1 MISKKRFFV
10 FAMVSLCMAVF
21 LLGIP
26 SSLLA
31 QKLAEKQELSISLL
45 AADMKT
51 ADPHFAA
58 TTSDR
63 IIVDMIFNGLIRYKP
78 GNYPESEPDLS
89 VNVPEPKMAD
99 GKQVWLFKLRKGVVT
114 HPFPGYPKGYELTA
128 EDVVFSFQRAA
139 DPDRSAWAGEYP
151 NWMHVEAMD
160 NYTIKIT
167 LDKPLSKTLFFPK
180 VADYAG
186 GFIVPKKAVETLG
199 EKEFKTHP
207 VGTGPFMF
215 ENYLPAERIIL
226 RRNDNYFR
234 GKPIL
239 TKING
244 VFMGDVTSAELALR
258 KGELQAM
265 IGPTEQA
272 WVDKISQVKGI
283 VVDIFGPGEVAT
295 LSYNMKK
302 PPLDNIKVRKAMAY
316 AYSRKELMALFG
328 NTIAAPMYS
337 PVPVGFLAGGLS
349 DADLKEAG
357 IDWEMGKDDIDI
369 EKAKQL
375 LSEAG
380 YPKGVELN
388 VYSSERGY
396 YLQPYQIFQAQLR
409 KIGINLKIN
418 KVDHATYHSMIRK
431 DANHI
436 VLYNSWRPNADVYLT
451 RFYHSASAVVTG
463 EKPDTNFSHKEDID
477 HLIEQARFETDSKKQ
492 EALWKQAQLSLLKD
506 VACSTF
512 CINRLTCAR
521 TDTFDWGHSVKASVA
536 LYPQITE
543 TSRLLAK

>member
-1 MISKKRFFV
+1 
-10 FAMVSLCMAVF
+10 
-21 LLGIP
+21 
-26 SSLLA
+26 
-31 QKLAEKQELSISLL
+31 
-45 AADMKT
+45 
-51 ADPHFAA
+51 
-58 TTSDR
+58 
-63 IIVDMIFNGLIRYKP
+63 
-78 GNYPESEPDLS
+78 
-89 VNVPEPKMAD
+89 
-99 GKQVWLFKLRKGVVT
+99 
-114 HPFPGYPKGYELTA
+114 
-128 EDVVFSFQRAA
+128 
-139 DPDRSAWAGEYP
+139 
-151 NWMHVEAMD
+151 MHVEVMD
-160 NYTIKIT
+160 KYMVKIT
-167 LDKPLSKTLFFPK
+167 LDKPLSKILFYPK
-180 VADYAG
+180 VADYSG
-186 GFIVPKKAVETLG
+186 GFIVPQKAVETLG

-215 ENYLPAERIIL
+215 ENYLPAERIIM

-272 WVDKISQVKGI
+272 WVDKISQAKGI
-283 VVDIFGPGEVAT
+283 EVDVFGPGEVAT
-295 LSYNMKK
+295 ISYNMKK

-328 NTIAAPMYS
+328 DRIAAPMYS
-337 PVPVGFLAGGLS
+337 PVPVGLLAGGLS
-349 DADLKEAG
+349 EAEIKEAG
-357 IDWEMGKDDIDI
+357 LDWEAGEHDINI

-375 LSEAG
+375 LTEAG
-380 YPKGVELN
+380 YPNGVELN
-388 VYSSERGY
+388 VYSSEMGY

-409 KIGINLKIN
+409 KAGINLKVN

-436 VLYNSWRPNADVYLT
+436 VLYNCWRPNADVYLT

-463 EKPDTNFSHKEDID
+463 KKPDTNFSHKEDID
-477 HLIEQARFETDSKKQ
+477 QLIEQARFETDSKKQ
-492 EALWKQAQLSLLKD
+492 EALWKQAQLSILKD
-506 VACSTF
+506 VASSTF

-521 TDTFDWGHSVKASVA
+521 TDAFDWGHSVKASVS

-543 TSRLLAK
+543 TSRFLEK